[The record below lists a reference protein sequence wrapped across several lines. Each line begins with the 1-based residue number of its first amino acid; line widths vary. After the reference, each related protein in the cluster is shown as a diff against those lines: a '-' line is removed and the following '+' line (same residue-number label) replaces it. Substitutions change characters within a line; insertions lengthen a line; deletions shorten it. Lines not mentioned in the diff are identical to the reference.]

1 MRYGKWNIVFE
12 GEYGTTPDLLDGLFY
27 TNDEQIEIAGYI
39 PDDIDIENLSKWSVA
54 EITLEEFQQILFAK
68 SPEAQ
73 IVDGLV
79 FLPKQ
84 AILGDFNI

>member
-27 TNDEQIEIAGYI
+27 TNEEQTEIAGYI
-39 PDDIDIENLSKWSVA
+39 PDGIDIESLSKWSVT

-79 FLPKQ
+79 FFAKERV
-84 AILGDFNI
+84 LGDFNI